1 MADDEVFSG
10 FPTCL
15 DDGFTPFPNAWFD
28 IIMQIDNV
36 AELKVVLYVARHTWG
51 YQDRDGER
59 ERSKKIA
66 LDEFAHG
73 RKRRNGSRID
83 GGTRLAM
90 STIQE
95 GLKKAIAHEYLIFT
109 ADYSDLGR
117 VKKYYGLKL
126 IEEDEENEELDYR
139 IPVVDYRDPAMN
151 NRNPARQ
158 NSDSGSPTE
167 KETQGE
173 KPQKE
178 TVREETALD
187 AQTLTLINKTLQY
200 IEKKESITFLQ
211 LEQYLHR
218 YMDTVGKE
226 DIRHVCKNL
235 IVWTQISNE
244 FFQFVLQLQATKRIT
259 FSMVDENLYPAN
271 KKRPQLP
278 VAREAVDHN
287 ELHWTPLVIRLK
299 PNS

>member
-1 MADDEVFSG
+1 MADDEVFPG

-28 IIMQIDNV
+28 IIMQIDNL

-51 YQDRDGER
+51 YQNRDGER

-73 RKRRNGSRID
+73 RKRRRDSSRMD

-95 GLKKAIAHEYLIFT
+95 GIKRAIAHEYLILAT
-109 ADYSDLGR
+109 DYNDLGR

-139 IPVVDYRDPAMN
+139 NPVVDSRDPAMN
-151 NRNPARQ
+151 NRNPAGQ
-158 NSDSGSPTE
+158 DSNSGSPTE
-167 KETQGE
+167 KETQRE
-173 KPQKE
+173 KLQKE
-178 TVREETALD
+178 TMRENVALN
-187 AQTLTLINKTLQY
+187 AQTLALINKTLQY
-200 IEKKESITFLQ
+200 IKKKESISFLQ
-211 LEQYLHR
+211 FEQYLHR
-218 YMDTVGKE
+218 YMNTAGKE
-226 DIRHVCKNL
+226 NVQLTRKNV
-235 IVWTQISNE
+235 IAWTQISDE
-244 FFQFVLQLQATKRIT
+244 FLQFFLKLHGTGHIHLLPR
-259 FSMVDENLYPAN
+259 DEDLYPKN

-278 VAREAVDHN
+278 VAQDGSVYDIP
-287 ELHWTPLVIRLK
+287 HWQPLIIK
-299 PNS
+299 YKE